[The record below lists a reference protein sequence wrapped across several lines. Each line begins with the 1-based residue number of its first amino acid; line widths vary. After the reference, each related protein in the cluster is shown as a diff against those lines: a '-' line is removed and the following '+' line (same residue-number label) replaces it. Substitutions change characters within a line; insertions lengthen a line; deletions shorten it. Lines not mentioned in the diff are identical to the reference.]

1 MSFACRPS
9 LPDYV
14 LDFGHVV
21 LGKVCTCTIYITN
34 TGWFPVS
41 FNIDRS
47 ARSQSGFS
55 VDLTRVLHLPGAPDH
70 ATVDCVVT
78 FDPRGA
84 NLGIGPVEVI
94 LPINVWNIVL
104 LRLFCIITF
113 V

>member
-1 MSFACRPS
+1 MWFVCRPS

-21 LGKVCTCTIYITN
+21 LGNVSTHTVNITN

-41 FNIDRS
+41 FNIERS
-47 ARSQSGFS
+47 MRNQCGFS
-55 VDLTRVLHLPGAPDH
+55 VDLARVVQLPDH
-70 ATVDCVVT
+70 EAVDCIVT

-94 LPINVWNIVL
+94 VPINV
-104 LRLFCIITF
+104 
-113 V
+113 